1 MSIYKR
7 NNRLVFLNVVENAVK
22 KKSWDFIISMKKN
35 KREGNFVEKFCIS
48 LLYPIPLAKKKKKS
62 NNEKVSHVI
71 FECSVFLL
79 RIRAHCVKPKHKV

>member
-48 LLYPIPLAKKKKKS
+48 LLYPIPLAKQKKKATMRKCL
-62 NNEKVSHVI
+62 I
-71 FECSVFLL
+71 LFLNAL
-79 RIRAHCVKPKHKV
+79 SSF